1 MHASISAGICASISS
16 EMRCA
21 SAASKLSLDENE
33 LLLVCC
39 TQMRVALLVLPAMVV
54 WGVIACILLLCH
66 AGQCVYVCGAGFGTG
81 LLFLLCL
88 GPCRATVVS
97 AHVCCALS
105 SRCAPVL
112 LLPLAVVFYGAV
124 FALQLP

>member
-1 MHASISAGICASISS
+1 MEPRLFSILI
-16 EMRCA
+16 RL
-21 SAASKLSLDENE
+21 LSFLTKCRSLPDG
-33 LLLVCC
+33 VS
-39 TQMRVALLVLPAMVV
+39 QMRVALLVLPAMVV
-54 WGVIACILLLCH
+54 WGVIACIVLLCH

-112 LLPLAVVFYGAV
+112 LLPLAVVFYEAV